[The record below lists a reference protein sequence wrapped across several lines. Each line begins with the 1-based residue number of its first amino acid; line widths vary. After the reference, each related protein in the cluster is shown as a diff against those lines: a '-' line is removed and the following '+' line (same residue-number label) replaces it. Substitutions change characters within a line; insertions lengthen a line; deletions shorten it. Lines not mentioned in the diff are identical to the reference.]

1 MPLYYHRSSGKRI
14 PLELGSRRS
23 FDELYNIKK
32 RHDAKEEDKQRALEK
47 QNQAKMLGTSTN
59 KLEQCVDLT
68 RDLAKF
74 QDTFHKH
81 MTAFSER
88 RTTRTRLRNKK
99 LNDTNRHINTA
110 KVEKLEFEFNNFKL

>member
-1 MPLYYHRSSGKRI
+1 
-14 PLELGSRRS
+14 
-23 FDELYNIKK
+23 
-32 RHDAKEEDKQRALEK
+32 
-47 QNQAKMLGTSTN
+47 MLGTSTN

-68 RDLAKF
+68 RDLTKF
-74 QDTFHKH
+74 KDTFHKH

-110 KVEKLEFEFNNFKL
+110 KVEKLEFEFNNFKLNYFSVISRNQPHYNNKGDPRTTPTL